1 MKTAVITGASRGIG
15 AAAARA
21 FSKAGYNV
29 VINYYKSEKEA
40 FALCNELENAVT
52 VKADVSTEEGAR
64 LLISEAARVFG
75 GVDVLVNNAGEA
87 LCKMVADTSL
97 SEWKRLFAV
106 NVESTFLCSKFAS
119 EYMVRQKSGRI
130 INVSSMWG
138 VKGASVE
145 AAYSASK
152 AAVIGFT
159 KALARE
165 LGPSGIT
172 VNAVAPGVIDTDMN
186 ARLSDDDK
194 RALCDET
201 PLCRIGTPDEVAAA
215 VLWLASDEASF
226 VTAQVLGVDGGFI

>member
-29 VINYYKSEKEA
+29 VINYNKSEKEA
-40 FALCNELENAVT
+40 FALCKELENAVT
-52 VKADVSTEEGAR
+52 VKADVSTEDGAR

-186 ARLSDDDK
+186 AHLSDDDK
-194 RALCDET
+194 WALCDET
-201 PLCRIGTPDEVAAA
+201 PLCRIGSPEEVAAA
-215 VLWLASDEASF
+215 ILWLASDAASF

>member
-29 VINYYKSEKEA
+29 VINYNKSEKEA
-40 FALCNELENAVT
+40 FALCKELENAVT

-186 ARLSDDDK
+186 AHLSDADK
-194 RALCDET
+194 KALCDET
-201 PLCRIGTPDEVAAA
+201 PLCRIGTPEEVAAA

>member
-52 VKADVSTEEGAR
+52 VKADVSTEDGAR

-87 LCKMVADTSL
+87 LCKMVSDTSL

-119 EYMVRQKSGRI
+119 EYMVRQKCGRI

-201 PLCRIGTPDEVAAA
+201 PLCRIGTPEEVAAA

>member
-29 VINYYKSEKEA
+29 VINYNKSEKEA
-40 FALCNELENAVT
+40 FALCRELENAVP
-52 VKADVSTEEGAR
+52 VKADVSTEDGAR

-87 LCKMVADTSL
+87 LCKMVSDTSL

-119 EYMVRQKSGRI
+119 EYMVRQKCGRI

-165 LGPSGIT
+165 LGPSGVT

-186 ARLSDDDK
+186 AHLSDADK

-201 PLCRIGTPDEVAAA
+201 PLCRIGTPEEVAAA
-215 VLWLASDEASF
+215 ILWLASDEASF

>member
-15 AAAARA
+15 AATARA

-29 VINYYKSEKEA
+29 VINYNKSEKEA
-40 FALCNELENAVT
+40 FALCKELENAVC

-87 LCKMVADTSL
+87 LCKMVSDTSL

-172 VNAVAPGVIDTDMN
+172 VSAVAPGVIDTDMN
-186 ARLSDDDK
+186 AHLSDADK

-201 PLCRIGTPDEVAAA
+201 PLCRIGTPEEVAAA
-215 VLWLASDEASF
+215 ILWLASDAASF

>member
-29 VINYYKSEKEA
+29 VINYNKSEKEA
-40 FALCNELENAVT
+40 FALCKELENAVT
-52 VKADVSTEEGAR
+52 VKADVSTEEGAS

-119 EYMVRQKSGRI
+119 EYMVRQKCGRI

-186 ARLSDDDK
+186 AHLSDADK

-201 PLCRIGTPDEVAAA
+201 PLCRIGTPEEVAAA
-215 VLWLASDEASF
+215 ILWLASDEASF

>member
-29 VINYYKSEKEA
+29 VINYNKSEKEA
-40 FALCNELENAVT
+40 FALCRELENAVT

-97 SEWKRLFAV
+97 SEWKRLFSV

-186 ARLSDDDK
+186 ARLSDADK

-201 PLCRIGTPDEVAAA
+201 PLCRIGTPDEAAA
-215 VLWLASDEASF
+215 AILWLASDEASF